1 MCLKVGLWRIDLKDF
16 FLCPLFPFSPRGII
30 DSDKKC
36 SSDTKAIVSKGYHSL
51 YILQERNI
59 VHTQEKY
66 FQQKMF
72 DRTNKSQIR
81 NKIMFGFSDRP
92 IVLTIIFQD
101 HFEF

>member
-72 DRTNKSQIR
+72 DRTNISVRLEKESCWTFRICH
-81 NKIMFGFSDRP
+81 FLHV
-92 IVLTIIFQD
+92 VL
-101 HFEF
+101 HNFEH